1 MINTKWQNKCDKANV
16 ADALWPM
23 LCDKYDMLNAMGKL
37 QRDKYNMTN
46 TICQKNYK
54 CNVTNAMW

>member
-1 MINTKWQNKCDKANV
+1 MQRDNYIATIA
-16 ADALWPM
+16 
-23 LCDKYDMLNAMGKL
+23 NAMGKL

-54 CNVTNAMW
+54 CNVTNAMTKYSWRQMQYDKSYMTNVM